1 MRAHLALITLLA
13 TACAAPDD
21 DVATDVSCDGEGD
34 SLVLLVRRLTFSR
47 QETTGVSD
55 GFDLDN
61 FTSER
66 GDDEGCGVADL
77 VDPNGVPGI
86 DNAISTL
93 LPIIESTE
101 AAAVEPL
108 IQDSIFNGALLLMA
122 ELSDLDDPAN
132 DACVDVSVFKGLGV
146 PMIGADGEILPYQT
160 LRVDPASLGNGAP
173 ANPLVDGMVDA
184 GPIARV
190 ALPVQVLDLNTTL
203 ELFNTRLRAAEQP
216 DGTWRGQLGGGIGIQ
231 QLIDTVTLQN
241 VDPAV
246 FAAIGPA
253 LALVA
258 DLAPDE
264 TGACQQISVSF
275 DVELVPAFVY
285 DGE

>member
-1 MRAHLALITLLA
+1 MRTLALITLLA
-13 TACAAPDD
+13 TACSTPGDEAEPDL
-21 DVATDVSCDGEGD
+21 SCDGEGD

-47 QETTGVSD
+47 QETTGVSE

-61 FTSER
+61 FNSQR

-108 IQDSIFNGALLLMA
+108 IQDSIFGGALLLMA

-132 DACVDVSVFKGLGV
+132 DECVDVSVFKGTGV

-173 ANPLVDGMVDA
+173 ANPLVDGTIDA
-184 GPIARV
+184 GPIQRV
-190 ALPVQVLDLNTTL
+190 AMPVQVLDLNTTL

-216 DGTWRGQLGGGIGIQ
+216 DGTWKGQLGGGIGIQ

-285 DGE
+285 EGE